1 MLGTAAAACSA
12 PRPDADTIAQAYA
25 QAEAGDWDAAR
36 ATAKAYLLH
45 APRSIAAHYL
55 LAQTYHYQEPLIFE
69 LAQGEYGVALRL
81 YQQKEPLGFLET
93 RLAGDPFP
101 GRLYQQLATLHLRW
115 AESGVAQGA
124 PVDFALAHLKQARE
138 YVGEALSFHPA
149 AVATLRDL
157 DQFLE
162 RRIAQLETPRER
174 QDPPA
179 PAPPGANPAP
189 PGVHRV

>member
-1 MLGTAAAACSA
+1 MSCSA
-12 PRPDADTIAQAYA
+12 PRPDADAIARAYA
-25 QAEAGDWDAAR
+25 EAEAGHWDAAR

-55 LAQTYHYQEPLIFE
+55 LAQTYHYQEPLLFE

-81 YQQKEPLGFLET
+81 YQQKEPLGFLEA

-115 AESGVAQGA
+115 AESGMAQGA

-138 YVGEALSFHPA
+138 YVSEALSFQPA

-162 RRIAQLETPRER
+162 RRITQLASPRER
-174 QDPPA
+174 PAPPPPA
-179 PAPPGANPAP
+179 PPRTSPAP